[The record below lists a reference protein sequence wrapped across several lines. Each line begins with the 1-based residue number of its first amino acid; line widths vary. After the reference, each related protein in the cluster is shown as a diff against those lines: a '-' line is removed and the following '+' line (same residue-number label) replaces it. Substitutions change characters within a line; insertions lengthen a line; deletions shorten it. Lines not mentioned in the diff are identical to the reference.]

1 MTLLDPPAALF
12 SPTRENFPSHSIPT
26 RYSLHVS
33 KLFQGIREILFPI
46 TSPQGVR
53 AAVSRTTS
61 VCRTN
66 NRGGPALL
74 SIHTL
79 SRTSKSKTYLDHLSI
94 IKIIF
99 LQVESPAAA
108 ELKLYCFHFISF
120 HSRAIIPTLHQVFGT
135 KGDLMG
141 DCRKR
146 WIYSWRPTNWH
157 KPPSRLLFIS

>member
-33 KLFQGIREILFPI
+33 KLFQRIRETLFPI

-99 LQVESPAAA
+99 LQVESPV
-108 ELKLYCFHFISF
+108 EQSLKLYFSSCNPHFAPSI
-120 HSRAIIPTLHQVFGT
+120 RY
-135 KGDLMG
+135 KGRFDG
-141 DCRKR
+141 
-146 WIYSWRPTNWH
+146 
-157 KPPSRLLFIS
+157 RLPKKMDIFLAAYKLA